1 MRRREFLGILGGA
14 GALPLTA
21 RAQEARPQQMHRV
34 AILTPSQT
42 QWQPRIF
49 RDTLT
54 ELGFREGVNLRID
67 VVSAENQMERL
78 PRLAEELSQA
88 SPDVIVAVN
97 TPGTRAAAKSTGSIP
112 IVSAV
117 VADPVMLGFVKS
129 LARPEGNITGIANM
143 ASDITSKVL
152 LSRHTRRPYVGPSRH
167 AALSQKFG
175 R

>member
-14 GALPLTA
+14 AALPLAA
-21 RAQEARPQQMHRV
+21 RAQEARPQQMYRV

-54 ELGFREGVNLRID
+54 ELGFREGVNLQIN

-78 PRLAEELSQA
+78 PRLAEEPSQA

-97 TPGTRAAAKSTGSIP
+97 TPALERQRNP
-112 IVSAV
+112 
-117 VADPVMLGFVKS
+117 
-129 LARPEGNITGIANM
+129 LAHSNRFGCGGRS
-143 ASDITSKVL
+143 SDAWF
-152 LSRHTRRPYVGPSRH
+152 R
-167 AALSQKFG
+167 
-175 R
+175 